1 MVMSLHKIRNLE
13 DHKLLSGYIA
23 MFLAEFDA
31 AQAAFMESSHPLAAL
46 DVRHTE
52 QGSLQLSGHGVPP
65 NQFEIPPNQNVTIC
79 IRSLY
84 IILT

>member
-46 DVRHTE
+46 DVRHTDYRAGFSPA
-52 QGSLQLSGHGVPP
+52 QRAWCSAKPV
-65 NQFEIPPNQNVTIC
+65 
-79 IRSLY
+79 
-84 IILT
+84 